1 MNWAYFATYI
11 FGVIV
16 GTILTIIF
24 RRKKTYD
31 PPVVGQLVLV
41 DVVSDDT
48 DNGVFL
54 VFKEEYLSD
63 IPSEAFVTLEVVHKS
78 E

>member
-1 MNWAYFATYI
+1 MNWAYFVTYI

-16 GTILTIIF
+16 GIILTIIF
-24 RRKKTYD
+24 CRKKTDD

-48 DNGVFL
+48 DSGAFI